1 MKRYAVIVA
10 GGKGTRMKS
19 SLPKQF
25 LQLKGKPILMRTL
38 EVFYAFD
45 ATVELIL
52 VLPKEQ
58 QIYWR
63 KLCEEY
69 SFLIPHSVAD
79 GGESRFH
86 SVSNGLKKIK
96 GDGIVAIHDGVR
108 PFVSTAVLKLC
119 YLTAEKY
126 DAVIPVID
134 IQESLRKV
142 EEEEKTIMVDR
153 SKYVIVQTPQVF
165 KVKTIKSAYEQP
177 YSSLFTD
184 DASVVE
190 AYGGKIHT
198 VRGNEE
204 NIKLTTPFHLKIAEV
219 LL

>member
-25 LQLKGKPILMRTL
+25 LQLKGKPVLMRTL

-45 ATVELIL
+45 ASIELIL

-58 QIYWR
+58 QTYWQ
-63 KLCEEY
+63 KLCKEY
-69 SFLIPHSVAD
+69 SFFIPHTIAD

-108 PFVSTAVLKLC
+108 PFVSSAVLDLC
-119 YLTAEKY
+119 YLTAERY
-126 DAVIPVID
+126 NAVIPVLD
-134 IQESLRKV
+134 IPESLRKK
-142 EEEEKTIMVDR
+142 EGEDKTVMVDR
-153 SKYVIVQTPQVF
+153 SKYMIVQTPQVF
-165 KVKTIKSAYEQP
+165 KVETLKRAYEQP

-190 AYGGKIHT
+190 AYGEEIHT

-204 NIKLTTPFHLKIAEV
+204 NIKLTTPFHLKIAEA